1 MKFIG
6 QSTVRGGTNSKPS
19 LPEETVLSIF
29 TQVEINKQ
37 TRDFFNFFFKKSSIH
52 LKEIKWR
59 GFRVEQIGQRPFEG
73 LFRRRLLSQADCKE
87 RSGDQEECP
96 RIERGE

>member
-37 TRDFFNFFFKKSSIH
+37 IRDFFNFFLKKKVQFIWKK
-52 LKEIKWR
+52 LNGG
-59 GFRVEQIGQRPFEG
+59 GFV
-73 LFRRRLLSQADCKE
+73 LS
-87 RSGDQEECP
+87 R
-96 RIERGE
+96 